1 MSILKSLVS
10 APLAGAF
17 LITAVSL
24 GGAASAQAAGAQ
36 FQVPESVAVQ
46 KAGFRGGRD
55 GGRHW
60 HGNRPGHWGRM
71 GPHQIRR
78 SLKHRGFHRVRIV
91 DARGP
96 VYVVKARGWR
106 GAPVRLVVDA
116 FNGRILR
123 KHVTRRHHGGWGRS
137 W

>member
-10 APLAGAF
+10 APLAGAI

-24 GGAASAQAAGAQ
+24 GGAAPAQAAGNQ
-36 FQVPESVAVQ
+36 FKAPGPVAVQ
-46 KAGFRGGRD
+46 EADFRGGRH

-60 HGNRPGHWGRM
+60 HGKRPGHWGRL

-78 SLKHRGFHRVRIV
+78 SLKQRGFHRVRIV

-123 KHVTRRHHGGWGRS
+123 RHVSGHRAGWGHR

>member
-1 MSILKSLVS
+1 MSILKFLVS

-36 FQVPESVAVQ
+36 FKAPETITIQ
-46 KAGFRGGRD
+46 KAGFRGGHD

-60 HGNRPGHWGRM
+60 HGERKGHWGRL

-91 DARGP
+91 DAHGP

-123 KHVTRRHHGGWGRS
+123 KHVIGHRAGWGRS

>member
-1 MSILKSLVS
+1 MSILKTLVS

-24 GGAASAQAAGAQ
+24 GGVASAQAAGAQ
-36 FQVPESVAVQ
+36 FKTSGPVAVQ
-46 KAGFRGGRD
+46 DIGFRGGPY

-60 HGNRPGHWGRM
+60 HGERPGRWERL
-71 GPHQIRR
+71 GPRQIRR
-78 SLKHRGFHRVRIV
+78 SLRHRGFHRIRILDV
-91 DARGP
+91 RGP
-96 VYVVKARGWR
+96 VYVIKARGWR
-106 GAPVRLVVDA
+106 GARVRLVVDA

-123 KHVTRRHHGGWGRS
+123 QHVIGHRAGWGHR

>member
-24 GGAASAQAAGAQ
+24 GGAASAEAAGSH
-36 FQVPESVAVQ
+36 FKRSEPVAVQ
-46 KAGFRGGRD
+46 DVGFRGGRD

-60 HGNRPGHWGRM
+60 HGNRPGHWGRL
-71 GPHQIRR
+71 GPRQIRR

-91 DARGP
+91 DVRGP

-106 GAPVRLVVDA
+106 GARVRLVVDA

-123 KHVTRRHHGGWGRS
+123 KHVTHRHHGGRRW
-137 W
+137 